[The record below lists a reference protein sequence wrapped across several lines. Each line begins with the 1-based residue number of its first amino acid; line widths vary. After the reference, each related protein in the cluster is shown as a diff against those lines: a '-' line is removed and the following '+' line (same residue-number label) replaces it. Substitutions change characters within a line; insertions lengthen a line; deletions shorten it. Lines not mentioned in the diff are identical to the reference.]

1 MRFLAQVR
9 LFERL
14 SGKEQDKV
22 TRTPWGRKIQ
32 RLLEGARSGRLA
44 SSATRGTVSS

>member
-32 RLLEGARSGRLA
+32 RLRGARSGRLA